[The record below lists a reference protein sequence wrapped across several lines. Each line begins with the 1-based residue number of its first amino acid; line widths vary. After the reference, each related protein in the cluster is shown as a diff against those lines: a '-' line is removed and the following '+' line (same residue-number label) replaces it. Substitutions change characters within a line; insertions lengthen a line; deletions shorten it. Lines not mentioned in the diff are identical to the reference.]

1 MKGILLISH
10 GGMAEGTL
18 DSVKVFFGDQVE
30 KIDVL
35 SLAHEDSPEYFLEQL
50 NEKVAVLDDGDGVIV
65 FADLLGGT
73 PANVTVRIMEEDKV
87 DLISGMNLGMIMECL
102 GARMSGEI
110 NLESITDA
118 GRQNIQHI
126 NKLLKK

>member
-10 GGMAEGTL
+10 GGMAAGTL
-18 DSVKVFFGDQVE
+18 DSIKVFFGDQIE
-30 KIDVL
+30 KIDIL

-50 NEKVAVLDDGDGVIV
+50 NEKVAMLDDGDGVIV

-73 PANVTVRIMEEDKV
+73 PANVTVRIMETDKV
-87 DLISGMNLGMIMECL
+87 DLISGMNLGMVMECL

-110 NLESITDA
+110 NIDGITEA
-118 GRQNIQHI
+118 GKQNIQHI

>member
-10 GGMAEGTL
+10 GGMAAGTL
-18 DSVKVFFGDQVE
+18 DSIKVFFGDQIE
-30 KIDVL
+30 KIDIL

-50 NEKVAVLDDGDGVIV
+50 NEKVAILDDGDGVIV

-73 PANVTVRIMEEDKV
+73 PANVTVRIMEADKV
-87 DLISGMNLGMIMECL
+87 DLISGMNLGMVMECL

-110 NLESITDA
+110 NLDGITEA
-118 GRQNIQHI
+118 GKQNIQHI

>member
-10 GGMAEGTL
+10 GGMAAGTL
-18 DSVKVFFGDQVE
+18 DSIKVFFGDQIE
-30 KIDVL
+30 KIDIL

-50 NEKVAVLDDGDGVIV
+50 NEKVAILDDGDGVIV

-73 PANVTVRIMEEDKV
+73 PANVTVRIMEADKV
-87 DLISGMNLGMIMECL
+87 DLISGMNLGMVMECL
-102 GARMSGEI
+102 GARMGGEI
-110 NLESITDA
+110 NLDSITEA
-118 GRQNIQHI
+118 GKQNIQHI

>member
-1 MKGILLISH
+1 MKGILLVSH
-10 GGMAEGTL
+10 GGMAAGTL
-18 DSVKVFFGDQVE
+18 DSIKVFFGNYIE
-30 KIDVL
+30 GIDVL
-35 SLAHEDSPEYFLEQL
+35 SLEHEDSPEFFLEQL
-50 NEKVAVLDDGDGVIV
+50 SEKVRSLDDGEGVIV

-73 PANVTVRIMEEDKV
+73 PANVTVRIMEENKV

-110 NLESITDA
+110 NLESIMDA
-118 GRQNIQHI
+118 GKQSIQHI